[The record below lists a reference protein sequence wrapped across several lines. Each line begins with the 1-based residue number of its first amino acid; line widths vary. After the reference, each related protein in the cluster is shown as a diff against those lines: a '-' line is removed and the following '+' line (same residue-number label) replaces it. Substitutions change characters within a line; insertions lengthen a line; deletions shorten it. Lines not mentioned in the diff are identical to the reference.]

1 MEFTIYANC
10 YIFSVNPIGIY
21 MNDSWKMIPI
31 SIENVF
37 QGVFYFKYLPVFW
50 FMFYLIIYIIL
61 GPVLYLALKNKWGG
75 MCFIIAYLALLQLG
89 LFYTQEGLLTFAIGG
104 YIAINHSE
112 LLSRD
117 EFERNEVCVAVVLLL
132 IMIMFRVVS
141 RIYGYR
147 FEKSYL
153 FSILFT
159 LFFFCVLY
167 IVADYLGRVSIIN
180 IIGKYHFFIYA
191 THLFILSLLKKIGRI
206 VLPCNSFFALIT
218 YAVLP
223 IVTIVLCCLMAV
235 VLDTKMTR
243 VYKVLSGFRND

>member
-1 MEFTIYANC
+1 M
-10 YIFSVNPIGIY
+10 
-21 MNDSWKMIPI
+21 
-31 SIENVF
+31 
-37 QGVFYFKYLPVFW
+37 
-50 FMFYLIIYIIL
+50 
-61 GPVLYLALKNKWGG
+61 
-75 MCFIIAYLALLQLG
+75 
-89 LFYTQEGLLTFAIGG
+89 
-104 YIAINHSE
+104 
-112 LLSRD
+112 LSRD

-141 RIYGYR
+141 RIYGYT
-147 FEKSYL
+147 FEKSHL

-180 IIGKYHFFIYA
+180 IIGKHHFFIYA

-218 YAVLP
+218 YVVLP

-235 VLDTKMTR
+235 VLDTKITR

>member
-1 MEFTIYANC
+1 M
-10 YIFSVNPIGIY
+10 
-21 MNDSWKMIPI
+21 
-31 SIENVF
+31 
-37 QGVFYFKYLPVFW
+37 
-50 FMFYLIIYIIL
+50 
-61 GPVLYLALKNKWGG
+61 GG

-141 RIYGYR
+141 RIYGYT
-147 FEKSYL
+147 FEKSHL

-180 IIGKYHFFIYA
+180 IIGKHHFFIYA

-218 YAVLP
+218 YVVLP
-223 IVTIVLCCLMAV
+223 IVTIILCCLMAV